1 MENKIKELESKT
13 AYLQALK
20 NKEDNIDLIVSNTD
34 IDKSRLEVL
43 PASKIA
49 DYAISLLS
57 YGFLNLDD
65 QPEMTVS
72 LI

>member
-1 MENKIKELESKT
+1 MENKIQELESKT

-43 PASKIA
+43 PANIIA

-57 YGFLNLDD
+57 YGFLNLDG

-72 LI
+72 LR

>member
-1 MENKIKELESKT
+1 MDKKIKEVESKT
-13 AYLQALK
+13 AYLKALK
-20 NKEDNIDLIVSNTD
+20 NKEDNIELITLNTG

-57 YGFLNLDD
+57 YGFLNLDE

-72 LI
+72 LR

>member
-1 MENKIKELESKT
+1 MDKKIQELKSKMVYLNELQNKK
-13 AYLQALK
+13 
-20 NKEDNIDLIVSNTD
+20 DNIDLISSNTG
-34 IDKSRLEVL
+34 IDKSRLEKL

-57 YGFLNLDD
+57 YGFLNLDE

-72 LI
+72 LR

>member
-72 LI
+72 LR